1 MLTNKV
7 LKSLKIYEDFNA
19 KIFTYDRTDNSDIFL
34 FFTFFV
40 LRYKQ
45 LIHNY
50 YAEKDSKDGDFVF
63 KKEEAEM
70 WEKSSNHE
78 FNLLTN
84 FKKHTSPSTFINVV
98 KKLLKYYPE
107 VLNNKN
113 VNIIKIIKIGLW
125 VNDKDGYTALFS
137 LKEELFQLFTSS
149 KNTSYEALLF
159 NDVILELAS
168 KVNREQFSTHKELNS
183 IVANLLKGRG
193 VKSIYDPAC
202 GSASLLV
209 ESAAN
214 SEEKIMLYGQDNEE
228 KLVLFA
234 ELNTIL
240 AGLDAHFRVQD
251 SFKNDNKHYSKVD
264 MVISEPPLFAKELI
278 KLEQEVMR
286 EDLQAYSQEQSLH
299 LSSDEVFI
307 LNMSRRLKQ
316 TGLMILILPHNIL
329 YKEGEEKVYRQ
340 EIVAHYNSLD
350 AIIVPTLKDGKRI
363 LNNYVIS
370 VYRPGRNSYDPQSKK
385 IKKLATDIM
394 MINDI
399 NGNELTPESIADIYL
414 NKQEIPGISRIVS
427 QEEIVSND
435 YNLNTSL
442 YLHQERDA
450 EGSIPE
456 MLAEINLL
464 EQEQKKVQS
473 QLETALKYLSKT

>member
-1 MLTNKV
+1 MVNNKII
-7 LKSLKIYEDFNA
+7 KSLKIYEDFNT
-19 KIFTYDRTDNSDIFL
+19 KISTYDRIENSDIFL
-34 FFTFFV
+34 LFTFFV

-50 YAEKDSKDGDFVF
+50 YEEKATKEEDLIF
-63 KKEEAEM
+63 KKVEAEM

-78 FNLLTN
+78 FILLTN

-107 VLNNKN
+107 VLNDKN
-113 VNIIKIIKIGLW
+113 MNIIKLIKIGLW
-125 VNDKDGYTALFS
+125 VNDKEGYTALFS
-137 LKEELFQLFTSS
+137 LKEELFQLLTNN
-149 KNTSYEALLF
+149 KKDSYEELF
-159 NDVILELAS
+159 YNDLILELAS
-168 KVNREQFSTHKELNS
+168 RVNREQFSTHKELNS

-202 GSASLLV
+202 GSASLLI
-209 ESAAN
+209 ESAVTC
-214 SEEKIMLYGQDNEE
+214 EEKIKLYGQDNEE
-228 KLVLFA
+228 KLILFA

-240 AGLDAHFRVQD
+240 AGLDAHFKVQD

-264 MVISEPPLFAKELI
+264 MVISEPPLFAKDLI

-286 EDLQAYSQEQSLH
+286 EDQQIYSQEQSQH
-299 LSSDEVFI
+299 LSSDEIFI

-329 YKEGEEKVYRQ
+329 YKEGDEKVYRQ
-340 EIVAHYNSLD
+340 EILAHYNSLD
-350 AIIVPTLKDGKRI
+350 AIIVPTLKDGKRV
-363 LNNYVIS
+363 LNNFVIS
-370 VYRPGRNSYDPQSKK
+370 VYSPARNSYDPQTKK
-385 IKKLATDIM
+385 IKKLTTDIM

-399 NGNELTPESIADIYL
+399 NGNELTPEAIADIYR
-414 NKQEIPGISRIVS
+414 NRQEIPGLSRIVS
-427 QEEIVSND
+427 QEEILAND

-442 YLHQERDA
+442 YLHQERDM

-473 QLETALKYLSKT
+473 QLEIALKYLS